1 MSAALVERVA
11 EVPVTETPK
20 TLSLVPEPS
29 EAKLEQEK
37 SNDPH
42 PLVPMFIM
50 GAISVAGALAF
61 IGMILAWLA
70 LRPTGLNAPF

>member
-11 EVPVTETPK
+11 EVPAADTPK
-20 TLSLVPEPS
+20 TLSLVATSS
-29 EAKLEQEK
+29 EAKSEQENF
-37 SNDPH
+37 SDPH
-42 PLVPMFIM
+42 PLVPVFIM